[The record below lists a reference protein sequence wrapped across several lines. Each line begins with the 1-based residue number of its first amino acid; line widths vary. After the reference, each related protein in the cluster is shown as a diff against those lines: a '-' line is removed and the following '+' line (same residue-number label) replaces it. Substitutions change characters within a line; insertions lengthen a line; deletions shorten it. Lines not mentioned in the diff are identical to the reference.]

1 MFLFV
6 VFYFQ
11 NVFLYKSTTRT
22 AFNLRKTKGREKE
35 KIYIDQKYLDILH
48 TWDSLTKMQQIYD
61 LNFQTIY
68 LLTKGKIKGWLHF
81 LT

>member
-1 MFLFV
+1 MY
-6 VFYFQ
+6 FYI
-11 NVFLYKSTTRT
+11 
-22 AFNLRKTKGREKE
+22 NLPLEQHSISEKQKDVREK
-35 KIYIDQKYLDILH
+35 KYIDQKYLDILH

-68 LLTKGKIKGWLHF
+68 LLTKGKIEGWLHF